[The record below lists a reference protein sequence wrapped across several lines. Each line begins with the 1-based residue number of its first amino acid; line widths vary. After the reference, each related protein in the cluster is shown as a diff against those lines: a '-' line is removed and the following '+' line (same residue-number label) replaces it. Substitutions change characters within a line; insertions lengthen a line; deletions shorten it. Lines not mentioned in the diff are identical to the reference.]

1 MSEIR
6 RINPRRPIVIT
17 PQGLRRIVL
26 GQVGA
31 GDLSTPDQGAAP
43 AGKVKPRRRHGEAK
57 SWVMAVAHSDR
68 GRLDSHARQ
77 AVAAAA
83 ILAQPGAGVVAVV
96 LGDFEEDAAALGA
109 DAVVVLPDL
118 DAVGFAPEQ
127 EVEAVSSLIRAYD
140 ARHVF
145 LPDKPESDGD
155 LGRRLIVEHQEPA
168 ATHVVEIDAAH
179 VCCPWSGAALLA
191 RAPLPRFILLE
202 AGAVDAGLPFAGWG
216 ESAEMVEGLKVAGKS
231 GAYRD
236 LGLERSDPSQIPLE
250 EADLIVAGGNGVSSV
265 PTLETLART
274 LGASVG
280 ASRVAVDDG
289 RFTRDK
295 QIGATGKTVS
305 ARGYIAV
312 GISGAV
318 QHLQGIK
325 DCQHVIAVN
334 RDAGAPII
342 GRADLSVIGD
352 AEEVMQALLTRI
364 AQAREQSELPEAP

>member
-6 RINPRRPIVIT
+6 RVDPRRPIVIT

-31 GDLSTPDQGAAP
+31 GDLSTSDQGGAP
-43 AGKVKPRRRHGEAK
+43 EGKAKPRRLQGDAK
-57 SWVMAVAHSDR
+57 SWVMAVAHADR

-77 AVAAAA
+77 TIAAAA
-83 ILAQPGAGVVAVV
+83 LLAQRSAGVVAVI
-96 LGDFEEDAAALGA
+96 LGEFEEDAAALGA
-109 DAVVVLPDL
+109 DAVVVLSGL
-118 DAVGFAPEQ
+118 DADRFEPEL

-140 ARHVF
+140 AGHVF

-155 LGRRLIVEHQEPA
+155 LGRRLIVEHQQPA
-168 ATHVVEIDAAH
+168 ATHVVEIDADH
-179 VCCPWSGAALLA
+179 VCSPWSGAMLLA

-202 AGAVDAGLPFAGWG
+202 PGAVDSGLPFAGLG
-216 ESAEMVEGLKVAGKS
+216 NRADTAEGPKPAEAS
-231 GAYRD
+231 GFYRD

-250 EADLIVAGGNGVSSV
+250 EADLIVAGGNGVHNV
-265 PTLETLART
+265 PALEALAQE
-274 LGASVG
+274 LGAAVG

-289 RFTRDK
+289 RFSRDK

-334 RDAGAPII
+334 RDAGAPIV

-352 AEEVMQALLTRI
+352 AEEVMQALMTRI
-364 AQAREQSELPEAP
+364 AQAREQREPPEAP

>member
-1 MSEIR
+1 MSDIR
-6 RINPRRPIVIT
+6 RVDPRRPIIIT

-26 GQVGA
+26 GQVGL
-31 GDLSTPDQGAAP
+31 GELSTAASGRAP
-43 AGKVKPRRRHGEAK
+43 TGKAKPRRLSEDAK
-57 SWVMAVAHSDR
+57 AWVMAVAHSDR
-68 GRLDSHARQ
+68 GRLDAHARQ

-83 ILAQPGAGVVAVV
+83 ILAQPDTGVVAVI
-96 LGDFEEDAAALGA
+96 LGDLEEDAAGLGA

-118 DAVGFAPEQ
+118 DAARFQPER
-127 EVEAVSSLIRAYD
+127 EVAAVSALISFYD

-145 LPDKPESDGD
+145 LADKPESDGD
-155 LGRRLIVEHQEPA
+155 LGRRLILEHRDPA

-179 VCCPWSGAALLA
+179 VCAPWSGGMLLA
-191 RAPLPRFILLE
+191 RAPLPRVVLLA
-202 AGAVDAGLPFAGWG
+202 AGAVDANLPFAGSG
-216 ESAEMVEGLKVAGKS
+216 ERADPAKVPKLSEES
-231 GAYRD
+231 GVCRD
-236 LGLERSDPSQIPLE
+236 LGLERPDPSRIALE
-250 EADLIVAGGNGVSSV
+250 EADLIVSGGNGVRNV
-265 PTLETLART
+265 PTLEALART
-274 LGASVG
+274 LGAAVG

-289 RFTRDK
+289 RFSRDK
-295 QIGATGKTVS
+295 QIGATGKTVA

-334 RDAGAPII
+334 RDSGAPII

-364 AQAREQSELPEAP
+364 AQAREQRELPGAP